1 MVVSDKS
8 GGAKNNTGISRHGFN
23 VGFLENLAFP
33 PVALVPILIIAVL
46 IGDTRA
52 GSRIS
57 MPALFAMLISYAAMS
72 IVFISLRK
80 NSMKRAANAVS
91 LLANGVLLLFL
102 SFTMGLGELFA
113 WAGTALIAGGLFT
126 LMSQVIT
133 PPKTQ
138 FSSAGTDLLPDSIGH
153 GEVKKLLDAMA
164 FPSAFFKKNDDGE
177 DIVVALNDTLTSIV
191 GLGRN
196 EQQARGVR
204 FSTLLPNND
213 GSTIFKFADAEWIP
227 HRTTKGRQT
236 LFMLTPV
243 VKTSSGSLGP
253 TDAIDNETGLFT
265 PLFLK
270 YRANADVEACR
281 RYGRKL
287 SVVLFRVS
295 FGKTAIVPNENAM
308 KKAWIEFGKMVVE
321 SLRACDSGYRLR
333 EDEVLVYLPDTPQ
346 SGSKTVVNRVMDKV
360 RKLSKVECAE
370 LASAEIEEVTINYF
384 GDEVVSVDEVMNDMY
399 IAMGRKKD
407 Q

>member
-1 MVVSDKS
+1 
-8 GGAKNNTGISRHGFN
+8 
-23 VGFLENLAFP
+23 
-33 PVALVPILIIAVL
+33 
-46 IGDTRA
+46 
-52 GSRIS
+52 
-57 MPALFAMLISYAAMS
+57 
-72 IVFISLRK
+72 
-80 NSMKRAANAVS
+80 MKRPAYSVS

-102 SFTMGLGELFA
+102 SFAMGLGEIFA

-126 LMSQVIT
+126 LMSQIVT

-138 FSSAGTDLLPDSIGH
+138 FSSAGTDLLPESVSY

-164 FPSAFFKKNDDGE
+164 FPSAFLKKNEDGV
-177 DIVVALNDTLTSIV
+177 DIVVAINDTLAGIV
-191 GLGRN
+191 GLGKN
-196 EQQARGVR
+196 EQQARGVP
-204 FSTLLPNND
+204 FFNILPNNEI
-213 GSTIFKFADAEWIP
+213 GKTFKFADAEWVP

-236 LFMLTPV
+236 LFMLTPMLKV
-243 VKTSSGSLGP
+243 AESSGP
-253 TDAIDNETGLFT
+253 TDAIDAETGLFT
-265 PLFLK
+265 PLFLR

-287 SVVLFRVS
+287 SVVLFRIS
-295 FGKTAIVPNENAM
+295 FEKCAIKPSDDAI
-308 KKAWIEFGKMVVE
+308 KKAFAEFGRMVVA

-360 RKLSKVECAE
+360 RKLSRVECVE
-370 LASAEIEEVTINYF
+370 LEMAEIDEVTINYF

-407 Q
+407 